1 MRLLVL
7 VVLDLALI
15 SSPAVARIMDGPR
28 LGLTRHQV
36 EVAESD
42 SRWRLVFDALA
53 AELLSALADLDVV
66 VEHVGSTSV
75 PGLAA
80 KPIIDV
86 AVGIRGEI
94 AIERIIQILDPL
106 GYIYRRDEGAS
117 GGQLFVVDEEGQP
130 GHRIAY
136 IHVVTTEDPQWARYL
151 RFRDLL
157 RGNPDARIE
166 YEQLKRRL
174 AAEFPDDRVGY
185 TTAKESFIKNLLAT
199 S

>member
-1 MRLLVL
+1 MV
-7 VVLDLALI
+7 A
-15 SSPAVARIMDGPR
+15 SSTVAIVDGPR
-28 LGLTRHQV
+28 LGLTHEQV

-53 AELLSALADLDVV
+53 AQLRTALADLDVV

-94 AIERIIQILDPL
+94 AIERIIQVLGPL

-117 GGQLFVVDEEGQP
+117 GGQLFVVDEDGQP
-130 GHRIAY
+130 GNRIAY
-136 IHVVTTEDPQWARYL
+136 VHVVTTADPQWARYL
-151 RFRDLL
+151 GFRDLL

-166 YEQLKRRL
+166 YEELKRRL
-174 AAEFPDDRVGY
+174 AAEFPDDRIGY
-185 TTAKESFIKNLLAT
+185 TSAKQSFIEHLLAT